1 LIGPG
6 LLAKQQRD
14 RCRIIGS
21 ALRSGNDRVDQ
32 VVHRVIFKQRHNAH
46 ETFAGTSRVVFNIT
60 VEQRLQRVVE
70 ASVTKDFG
78 THNRT
83 VLECEQV
90 DKMKRVQNRFVFAK
104 DALWFG
110 DKHAVNDNANAI
122 VKDLDDRIAMCEL

>member
-1 LIGPG
+1 
-6 LLAKQQRD
+6 
-14 RCRIIGS
+14 
-21 ALRSGNDRVDQ
+21 
-32 VVHRVIFKQRHNAH
+32 
-46 ETFAGTSRVVFNIT
+46 
-60 VEQRLQRVVE
+60 VVE

-122 VKDLDDRIAMCEL
+122 VKDLDDRIAMSSAGSSNCTSRGHFKMYRPERSRMVAIVG